1 MIKKEKQFIK
11 IIKNPFGDRICYIA
25 CFFVALFIICCIYI
39 LKKVVPFGNNT
50 LLETDFYYQYS
61 VMLAEIRDR
70 FLSNSSK
77 IYSFRSGLGLPL
89 YRNFLNYVSSP
100 LNIIS
105 LFFPREKFMMSFSFI
120 IGLRAIFTSCFM
132 LFYLN
137 QRKGKNSFSNIPFA
151 ILYAFS
157 GYFSCYY
164 VNIMWMDS
172 MMLIPL
178 VAAGIDSIVK
188 EKRWILYCSS
198 LALTIFSNYYTG
210 YMVCIFS
217 SLYFLYSFFLNTT
230 LGKINKKMLRE
241 VTLQFIKK
249 GIIFCVASIL
259 AASLCITSL
268 LLIKISL
275 DTFDAANDLELFPKK
290 FFFDINVKNILFSH
304 FNGAHRTWFYSDSI
318 IVPGIAVGVLPVF
331 LIFAFITNKEI
342 SLKEKVLNI
351 ILMSFFLAA
360 LFIPQVDSILHGFH
374 APNDFPYRYAFM
386 YSFILV
392 MISAK
397 SFDRLKGV
405 SYLHVFIIFCALI
418 GAFLW
423 YGAQTNADEEVV
435 LSADILIYNAIF
447 LTIYTS
453 VIVVAKNYNINK
465 IVIFILIACTSVEIV
480 TVYND
485 TLNIDQK
492 ESIFTADYN
501 NFKPVI
507 EWIEEND
514 KEKFYRME
522 KLKYLSLNDGCW
534 NRYNGVTIFSSMAY
548 SGVSRFQQCIGLPG
562 NGTYSYIYT
571 DTSPLYNLLFDVK
584 YVLNEF
590 ETDNSEYYQYYDNI
604 KVNSKVINKFRY
616 TAGIGFAVNK
626 ELMNLELKENNP
638 FAFQNEIVKKSSDV
652 DNDLFIPAE
661 VTSKE
666 IHKDEN
672 RTIIEYKI
680 GETADFIY
688 FYPNSYDID
697 FIKIGEKIYVEDLSN
712 TLYINYGFL
721 FPNIENENA
730 IGNEDHGVKK
740 IHTGGIQTSI
750 YIAYTLD
757 DFTNEP
763 EFYTLNND
771 VFLDYYNQI
780 SDEKLEVVNFK
791 EDCIDA
797 TIDLKDNSL
806 VYTSIPYDKG
816 WNVYVDGIKVEK
828 DSFANAFLCF
838 DVDEGKHDVRIKYK
852 LRHRNG
858 LLITNTFFVI
868 LFVALCIADKKYR
881 KHINND

>member
-1 MIKKEKQFIK
+1 M
-11 IIKNPFGDRICYIA
+11 
-25 CFFVALFIICCIYI
+25 
-39 LKKVVPFGNNT
+39 
-50 LLETDFYYQYS
+50 
-61 VMLAEIRDR
+61 
-70 FLSNSSK
+70 
-77 IYSFRSGLGLPL
+77 
-89 YRNFLNYVSSP
+89 
-100 LNIIS
+100 
-105 LFFPREKFMMSFSFI
+105 
-120 IGLRAIFTSCFM
+120 
-132 LFYLN
+132 
-137 QRKGKNSFSNIPFA
+137 
-151 ILYAFS
+151 
-157 GYFSCYY
+157 
-164 VNIMWMDS
+164 
-172 MMLIPL
+172 
-178 VAAGIDSIVK
+178 
-188 EKRWILYCSS
+188 
-198 LALTIFSNYYTG
+198 
-210 YMVCIFS
+210 
-217 SLYFLYSFFLNTT
+217 
-230 LGKINKKMLRE
+230 
-241 VTLQFIKK
+241 
-249 GIIFCVASIL
+249 
-259 AASLCITSL
+259 
-268 LLIKISL
+268 
-275 DTFDAANDLELFPKK
+275 
-290 FFFDINVKNILFSH
+290 
-304 FNGAHRTWFYSDSI
+304 
-318 IVPGIAVGVLPVF
+318 LPVF

-405 SYLHVFIIFCALI
+405 SYLDVFIIFCALI

-435 LSADILIYNAIF
+435 LSTDILIYNAIF

-590 ETDNSEYYQYYDNI
+590 ETNNSEYYQYYDNI

-697 FIKIGEKIYVEDLSN
+697 FIKIGEKIYVENLSN
-712 TLYINYGFL
+712 TLYSSYGFL

-797 TIDLKDNSL
+797 TINLKDNSL

-868 LFVALCIADKKYR
+868 LFVALCIADKKHR